1 MLRWITRALAIL
13 VIAVAAFV
21 VLDFA
26 ELLVPVEP
34 DDTQSMA
41 DTIPACDGR
50 VLAQGLTYRFWDPS
64 PGHVVA
70 VHAAENDDGSVVPD
84 RDADDR
90 VLVLRVAAGPGDV
103 IEGRDGTVFVDDVKF
118 DDIETEPFEP
128 VTVPNEQYFLGDNRS
143 AAIDSRTFGPRSR
156 CDLRSRV
163 RRLLAASDITFR
175 LDPGEGASPGPDR
188 LRLAFAHESGSRR
201 RSSGHSR
208 RGRRDPRGRR
218 DGRRCGRRDGACV
231 VCRGDGDEACSRAAT
246 RSRSTARA

>member
-34 DDTQSMA
+34 DDTQAMA

-90 VLVLRVAAGPGDV
+90 VLLLRVAAGPGDV

-128 VTVPNEQYFLGDNRS
+128 VTVPNEQYFLLGDNRS
-143 AAIDSRTFGPRSR
+143 VAIDSRTFGPVLGNAIFARVFMVYWPLR
-156 CDLRSRV
+156 DL
-163 RRLLAASDITFR
+163 TFR
-175 LDPGEGASPGPDR
+175 LGQFEGESPGPIDC
-188 LRLAFAHESGSRR
+188 
-201 RSSGHSR
+201 
-208 RGRRDPRGRR
+208 D
-218 DGRRCGRRDGACV
+218 
-231 VCRGDGDEACSRAAT
+231 
-246 RSRSTARA
+246 